1 MGDPLEPKPPGA
13 SDQDLVPGSQVSEYR
28 IESTIG
34 KGGFGTVYRA
44 VHPVIGKLVAIKV
57 LGRRH
62 AADPDIVSRFVAEAR
77 AVNQIR
83 HRNIIDIFA
92 FNQLDDGRHYYV
104 MEYLEGEPLEHI
116 IRRDGAMALADALP
130 LLRQL
135 AFALDAAHAKGIAH
149 RDVKPDNVFVTHDGN
164 GEPLPKLLDFGIAKL
179 LAPDGEVPHRT
190 QSGVAIGTPHYMSPE
205 QCRGREVDHRT
216 DIYSF
221 GVLAYRLLT
230 GVLPFEDGDYIE
242 LLRKQMEDEP
252 VRPSTRDPRLPTA
265 VDDAIAWMMR
275 KLPDARPRR
284 VIDGVTALD
293 PSAIEKPQRTRPAR
307 PSRIPVASAT
317 SATVPHV
324 FDPLAASSLAPT
336 LPEPTRAR
344 RRDRGWAA
352 IAALA
357 IACGGVAIALS
368 LHASASASDDRA
380 APAPAAPLAPE
391 PVAPQPDVVRDAS
404 GDPVVPADAPP
415 PAEPLRHPPPKVEK
429 TLAHRPPTV
438 RAGSAAEPTPASRGD
453 IIHIDDSAFE
463 PNKK

>member
-104 MEYLEGEPLEHI
+104 MEYLEGEPL
-116 IRRDGAMALADALP
+116 
-130 LLRQL
+130 
-135 AFALDAAHAKGIAH
+135 
-149 RDVKPDNVFVTHDGN
+149 
-164 GEPLPKLLDFGIAKL
+164 PKLLDFGIAKL

-190 QSGVAIGTPHYMSPE
+190 QSGVAIGTPHYMSHE

-252 VRPSTRDPRLPTA
+252 VRPSTRDPRLPTG

-275 KLPDARPRR
+275 KSPDARPRR

-317 SATVPHV
+317 SATSATVPHV
-324 FDPLAASSLAPT
+324 LDPLAASSLAPT

-357 IACGGVAIALS
+357 IAGGGVAIALS
-368 LHASASASDDRA
+368 LHASAPDDRA

-415 PAEPLRHPPPKVEK
+415 PAEPVRRPPHRV
-429 TLAHRPPTV
+429 HRPPT
-438 RAGSAAEPTPASRGD
+438 AGPGSAAEPTPASRGD